1 VPHQQ
6 IAYMAVYLM
15 TMDYVVESELGVP
28 L

>member
-6 IAYMAVYLM
+6 IVYMAVYLM
-15 TMDYVVESELGVP
+15 TMDSMVESGLGVP